1 MNKALVLVMV
11 MDNIIQIYWR
21 DWFGW

>member
-1 MNKALVLVMV
+1 MNKALVLVTV

-21 DWFGW
+21 FRW